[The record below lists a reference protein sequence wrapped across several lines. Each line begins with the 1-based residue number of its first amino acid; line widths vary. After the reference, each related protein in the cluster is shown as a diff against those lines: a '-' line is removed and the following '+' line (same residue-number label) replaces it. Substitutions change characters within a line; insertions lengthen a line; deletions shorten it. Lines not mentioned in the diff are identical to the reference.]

1 MTERVSSDHDA
12 VESHRVHLDPVGRT
26 SRVQLPLP
34 EDLDP
39 AVDDVVCLCFDGSVF
54 YAQVETTLD
63 GQPAIRRAA
72 ADQQLARTGD
82 CEDALAAWLSDAGL
96 SSGDPLLLDVLT
108 PGWAYGL
115 RLPGERVVYSPPEQP
130 DDSLASIARD
140 LDEE

>member
-1 MTERVSSDHDA
+1 VTERVPSDHDA
-12 VESHRVHLDPVGRT
+12 VESHRVHLDSVGRT

-34 EDLDP
+34 DDLDS

-72 ADQQLARTGD
+72 TDQQLARSGD
-82 CEDALAAWLSDAGL
+82 GEDTLGAWLSDAGL
-96 SSGDPLLLDVLT
+96 SGGDPLLLDVLT

-115 RLPGERVVYSPPEQP
+115 RLPGERVVYSPPARP

-140 LDEE
+140 LDGE